1 MSSIQ
6 LELFEISE
14 AERLKDEIRNL
25 EKSLGN
31 VRRGMF
37 SRHDEL
43 EKKLVEARERNEKI
57 EEALHQM
64 TERMRR
70 YEEALFPELGS
81 TDLVAE
87 GAESGL
93 RSRFIPV
100 SSLIMA
106 SQASSTGLSLPQK

>member
-1 MSSIQ
+1 MTSLQ

-14 AERLKDEIRNL
+14 TDRLKEEIRNL

-43 EKKLVEARERNEKI
+43 EKKLTEAREREEKI
-57 EEALHQM
+57 EDALNQM
-64 TERMRR
+64 TERMRH
-70 YEEALFPELGS
+70 YEEALFPEMGS
-81 TDLVAE
+81 TGLETEGVA
-87 GAESGL
+87 SGL

-100 SSLIMA
+100 SSLMIA